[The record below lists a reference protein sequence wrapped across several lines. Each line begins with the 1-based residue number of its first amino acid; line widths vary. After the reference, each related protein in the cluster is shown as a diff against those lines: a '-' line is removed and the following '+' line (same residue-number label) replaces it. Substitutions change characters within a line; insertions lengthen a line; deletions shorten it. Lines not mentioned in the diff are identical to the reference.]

1 MRNTN
6 TNRSKKSTHSCIRN
20 PSTNKREAIR
30 NTCPRSHL
38 SVPPSICLPPPPHP
52 TIPWELLRK
61 VRTLTIVFVSI
72 TYWRFVILF
81 ESVTKKQ
88 DHIYVYHNKARLTW
102 NYTCCLSFH
111 HKKEHKH
118 PISFVG
124 CLYLHCVASF
134 FCSGKSRERYGDDPC
149 LPFILNSWNISYYI
163 YLKH

>member
-1 MRNTN
+1 MYNIKEIQTEFDKKSKHKQEASNQKHKYKQTISKKSKRSWIRNPGTKKREAMRNTN

-61 VRTLTIVFVSI
+61 VRTLTIVFVLI

-81 ESVTKKQ
+81 ESVTKKTRS
-88 DHIYVYHNKARLTW
+88 HI
-102 NYTCCLSFH
+102 C
-111 HKKEHKH
+111 
-118 PISFVG
+118 IS
-124 CLYLHCVASF
+124 
-134 FCSGKSRERYGDDPC
+134 
-149 LPFILNSWNISYYI
+149 
-163 YLKH
+163 